1 MDNRR
6 NLDKINIRK
15 TIRLT
20 ETTRQFKSEELLKTH
35 FEKHQSEN
43 RVISITEY
51 LRQASDLADA
61 EVSEDVMQLKRSDES
76 ISKYRFSR
84 NDFVVINADGTIRTF
99 FKPVDKE
106 AYWQYEL
113 DRN

>member
-1 MDNRR
+1 
-6 NLDKINIRK
+6 
-15 TIRLT
+15 
-20 ETTRQFKSEELLKTH
+20 
-35 FEKHQSEN
+35 
-43 RVISITEY
+43 
-51 LRQASDLADA
+51 
-61 EVSEDVMQLKRSDES
+61 MQLKRSDES
-76 ISKYRFSR
+76 ISKYRFST